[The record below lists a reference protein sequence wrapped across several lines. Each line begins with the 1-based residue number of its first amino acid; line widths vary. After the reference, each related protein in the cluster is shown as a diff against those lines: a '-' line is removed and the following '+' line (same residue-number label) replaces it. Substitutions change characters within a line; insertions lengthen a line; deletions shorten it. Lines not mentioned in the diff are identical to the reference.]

1 MKTFRTHSAA
11 AGFAL
16 FLTTGG
22 AFSGSASGAVQ
33 SSDNRRVVPASPA
46 AQLGGIQNEAS
57 AAAGMTTAAGATAG
71 NPAIDQ
77 LLDRILDRER
87 LMLQALSQRMPLI
100 ETYIQETP
108 DGERPTKDHYFLG
121 RFRLAD
127 IVSYEALVARTD
139 LAAVKP
145 SSHFRLR
152 SARLRNAPLTFLP
165 RGFAQMAV
173 PDLHDFNRQVYHFE
187 YVRREFLGEVR
198 CLVFDVEPLNRLQ
211 PGKFIGR
218 VWVEDRDDAIVRF
231 NGTYVSATAQKG
243 TLPELYFHFDS
254 WRVYTRGG
262 LWVPA
267 QVYVEEQGSDPGA
280 GIATRFKAQSRI
292 WDYAAMPGAKL
303 AELTSILVESASAVK
318 DEEVSKDVSPLESQR
333 SWEHQAEENLIGRL
347 EKGGLVAPAGPVDAV
362 LNTVVNNLVV
372 SARLGVEVHCR
383 VLLTTPME
391 AFAIGRTIVV
401 SRGLIDVL
409 PDEASLALVLAD
421 PLAHI
426 ALGHRTPTQYAF
438 INQTMM
444 SDPEVLQRLRFQR
457 SPGEML
463 EAGKM
468 TIEIMRASPYVNTAN
483 AGLFLKTLAVHAVAL
498 PNLLHPNLGDEIAD
512 ARSLARLQQFADAA
526 PLLEEN
532 KLDQVAA
539 LPLGSR
545 VKLNPWDN
553 RLELVKTRPL
563 SLLSPREK
571 MPFEITPFVL
581 YLTRTGE

>member
-1 MKTFRTHSAA
+1 M
-11 AGFAL
+11 
-16 FLTTGG
+16 
-22 AFSGSASGAVQ
+22 
-33 SSDNRRVVPASPA
+33 
-46 AQLGGIQNEAS
+46 
-57 AAAGMTTAAGATAG
+57 
-71 NPAIDQ
+71 
-77 LLDRILDRER
+77 
-87 LMLQALSQRMPLI
+87 
-100 ETYIQETP
+100 
-108 DGERPTKDHYFLG
+108 
-121 RFRLAD
+121 
-127 IVSYEALVARTD
+127 
-139 LAAVKP
+139 
-145 SSHFRLR
+145 
-152 SARLRNAPLTFLP
+152 
-165 RGFAQMAV
+165 
-173 PDLHDFNRQVYHFE
+173 
-187 YVRREFLGEVR
+187 
-198 CLVFDVEPLNRLQ
+198 
-211 PGKFIGR
+211 
-218 VWVEDRDDAIVRF
+218 
-231 NGTYVSATAQKG
+231 
-243 TLPELYFHFDS
+243 
-254 WRVYTRGG
+254 
-262 LWVPA
+262 
-267 QVYVEEQGSDPGA
+267 
-280 GIATRFKAQSRI
+280 
-292 WDYAAMPGAKL
+292 
-303 AELTSILVESASAVK
+303 
-318 DEEVSKDVSPLESQR
+318 
-333 SWEHQAEENLIGRL
+333 
-347 EKGGLVAPAGPVDAV
+347 
-362 LNTVVNNLVV
+362 NTVVNNLVV